1 MLGFQA
7 LAALFA
13 LVMLARHLPRAL
25 AFVSAAAAKRR
36 GPALPGEADA
46 GRGPRAGSILD
57 LFSVVL
63 AVAILVVAVKALAAA
78 VMS

>member
-25 AFVSAAAAKRR
+25 RFVSLAAKRR
-36 GPALPGEADA
+36 GDGEA
-46 GRGPRAGSILD
+46 PRPGSVLD
-57 LFSVVL
+57 VL
-63 AVAILVVAVKALAAA
+63 STVIALAILAVAVKALA
-78 VMS
+78 VGLIS

>member
-25 AFVSAAAAKRR
+25 LFVSLFVSPAAKRR
-36 GPALPGEADA
+36 GDGEA
-46 GRGPRAGSILD
+46 PRLGSVLD
-57 LFSVVL
+57 VLSTVL
-63 AVAILVVAVKALAAA
+63 ALAILAVAVKALA
-78 VMS
+78 VGLIS

>member
-25 AFVSAAAAKRR
+25 LFVSAAKRR
-36 GPALPGEADA
+36 GDGEA
-46 GRGPRAGSILD
+46 PRPGSVLD
-57 LFSVVL
+57 VLSTVL
-63 AVAILVVAVKALAAA
+63 ALAILAVAVKALA
-78 VMS
+78 VGLIS